1 MHFVA
6 ACVLMGR
13 MCAGVLGCIEALR
26 GTIQAEQRAATTFLL
41 VLFRRIL
48 LPMQASILM
57 VQVRSPAALVVMHW
71 EIRTALRWLQLQL
84 PIASQVWQHRAPHH
98 THDSFYAAHLRLVS
112 HHSGIACPADEQC
125 TRMLMLTR
133 CT

>member
-6 ACVLMGR
+6 ACVLIGR
-13 MCAGVLGCIEALR
+13 MCAGVLSCIEALR

-48 LPMQASILM
+48 LPLQASILM

-71 EIRTALRWLQLQL
+71 EIRPSLVTA
-84 PIASQVWQHRAPHH
+84 PAPHCL
-98 THDSFYAAHLRLVS
+98 TSLAAPGPTSHSRQLTCGTSQTCQPSLRHSVS
-112 HHSGIACPADEQC
+112 C
-125 TRMLMLTR
+125 
-133 CT
+133 